1 MDYLSLIGIALGYF
15 IGYILDKHIEK
26 ILKEKNNERE

>member
-15 IGYILDKHIEK
+15 MWYILDKHIEK